1 MSDTLIEKGFL
12 IEGEIIGED
21 SITILGTVKGKIETN
36 NFVTIEKGAD
46 VEAEIEA
53 PIVTVS
59 GNVTGNIE
67 ASDKI
72 IIEETGEMIGN
83 IHAKKVSI
91 KEGAVFKG
99 QIDMG

>member
-1 MSDTLIEKGFL
+1 MSDTLIGKGFL
-12 IEGEIIGED
+12 IEGEIIGD
-21 SITILGTVKGKIETN
+21 GSITILGTVKGKIETN
-36 NFVTIEKGAD
+36 SFVTIEQEAE

-53 PIVTVS
+53 SVVTIS

-67 ASDKI
+67 ANDKI

>member
-1 MSDTLIEKGFL
+1 MSDTLIEKSFL
-12 IEGEIIGED
+12 IEGEIVGEG
-21 SITILGTVKGKIETN
+21 SVTILGTVKGKIETN
-36 NFVTIEKGAD
+36 SSVTIENGAE

-53 PIVTVS
+53 AVVVISGALT
-59 GNVTGNIE
+59 GNVE
-67 ASDKI
+67 ANEKAV
-72 IIEETGEMIGN
+72 IEETGEMIGN